1 MCFQFADILKN
12 CTHINRKLKTVN
24 TKHTVMLPIAYYL
37 LKVMI
42 CSGILLGYYW
52 LALRNKIFHHYNRF
66 YLLAVVVLSLAVPVI
81 KISFWEKD
89 MVEKPA
95 VIKVLQAVS
104 DSDLYLDNII
114 VSNTTEHWYTPQ
126 WDAAQWAG
134 AGYSVVS
141 LIMLLLLF
149 HTLFTIYRLLR
160 KYPKQQIGSI
170 SFVNTEAKSTPFSFF
185 NYIFWNRHIDT
196 ESPTG
201 KQIFQHEVAH
211 IQEKHTHDKI
221 FMNLVLAIFWCNPF
235 FWLIRRE
242 LNMIHEF
249 IADKK
254 AVEDSDTA
262 AFAAMIL
269 QATYPQ
275 HRFQLTNNF
284 FYSPIKRR
292 LAMLVKNN
300 TSKVT
305 YFGRLLVL
313 PLAILVFAAFTFKTK
328 KSTGGYGYSGEKITV
343 AIEAGHGGKD
353 HGTKSADGILEKDLV
368 LAIAKKIKELNGN
381 ESIDIVLV
389 REDDRYMDPA
399 QKAAFAKE
407 KGADILIS
415 LHTDGTALP
424 DQKTGMQVLV
434 ARDQFENAAAS
445 KQLAAALIET
455 FGNNYML
462 PVAPQPKQRT
472 GGIWILQ
479 ANNIPSVLIEAGVIT
494 NRADA
499 DYVKSNAAQETI
511 ARNILRAIENYASA
525 NFTSGKPT
533 GALAYPFSE
542 NGIAQLF
549 DTTRKPKK
557 QYIKTSINNNTC
569 LISADTVIF
578 ENSLKREI
586 ESAAKMEKLVIVNGK
601 EFDCRPYTNLRI
613 VAKMVKGYGQN
624 NKEAISK
631 YGSKANN
638 GVLEFYDAVVEEPV
652 GVSNIQ
658 LAEVAEK
665 YDEKAL
671 VVIDGKETGNNGYG
685 LTKVD
690 EKAIDHI
697 YVLKDKQAIEKYGVK
712 GANGVIEIY
721 TKKEQGL
728 PDNVLYV
735 VDNLVRDKS
744 YLDNITPEQISSINV
759 VKDESA
765 VKKYGE
771 KAKNGVLEVT
781 TKKQTDPLKEVVV
794 TGYPTTRVREY
805 NTINDD
811 APAAIAL
818 DKMNVLYIGVDNP
831 ITAAAPGVAPEDLVL
846 TVTEGNASIT
856 GKNGKYNIRVTSPG
870 QVTIGV
876 MKSGSSKII
885 SQSSFRV
892 RRIPDPANGE
902 APAEY
907 DIKIDKLPSQQQ
919 WQKAAGKE
927 YPDTIELRKDN
938 RIFTKVETEA
948 SFAGGNEAWR
958 KYLLNNLDPSIPT
971 KEGWKTGNYTVL
983 MQFVVRTDGTVTDI
997 VATTHAGTKTAQH
1010 CIELIKKAGRWK
1022 PAIQNGHAVNSYR
1035 KQPLTFSLN

>member
-1 MCFQFADILKN
+1 
-12 CTHINRKLKTVN
+12 
-24 TKHTVMLPIAYYL
+24 MLPVAYYL
-37 LKVMI
+37 LKVII
-42 CSGILLGYYW
+42 CSAILLGYYW

-66 YLLAVVVLSLAVPVI
+66 YLLAAVVLSLALPVI
-81 KISFWEKD
+81 KIDFWEKTAAGQ
-89 MVEKPA
+89 PA
-95 VIKVLQAVS
+95 VIKVLQVVS
-104 DSDLYLDNII
+104 DGDVYLDNII
-114 VSNTTEHWYTPQ
+114 VSNATQHWYTLQ
-126 WDAAQWAG
+126 WDAAQWAA
-134 AGYSVVS
+134 AGYS
-141 LIMLLLLF
+141 LITVLMLLALF
-149 HTLFTIYRLLR
+149 HSLFIIYRLL
-160 KYPKQQIGSI
+160 KQYPQQKIGTI
-170 SFVNTEAKSTPFSFF
+170 SFVNTEARSTPFSFL
-185 NYIFWNRHIDT
+185 NYIFWNRNIDA

-201 KQIFQHEVAH
+201 KQIFKHEVAH
-211 IQEKHTHDKI
+211 IQEKHTHDKL
-221 FMNLVLAIFWCNPF
+221 FMNLVLAVFWCNPF

-300 TSKVT
+300 NSKVT
-305 YFGRLLVL
+305 YFGRILVL

-328 KSTGGYGYSGEKITV
+328 KSTGGYGYTGEKITV
-343 AIEAGHGGKD
+343 VIDAGHGGKD
-353 HGTKSADGILEKDLV
+353 PGTKSADGILEKDLV
-368 LAIAKKIKELNGN
+368 LAIAKKIKELNN
-381 ESIDIVLV
+381 NASIEIILARNGDY
-389 REDDRYMDPA
+389 YMDPA
-399 QKAAFAKE
+399 QKAAFAKT
-407 KGADILIS
+407 KGADLLIS

-424 DQKTGMQVLV
+424 DQKTGMEVLV
-434 ARDQFENAAAS
+434 ARDQFEAAATS
-445 KQLAAALIET
+445 KLFAAALIES
-455 FGNNYML
+455 FSNNYAL
-462 PVAPQPKQRT
+462 PVAPQPKQRA

-499 DYVKSNAAQETI
+499 DYMKSNAAQETI
-511 ARNILRAIENYASA
+511 AKNILTAIEKFANTNLLQGKTAAAPAYPLTESGITHPFDTSRNI
-525 NFTSGKPT
+525 
-533 GALAYPFSE
+533 
-542 NGIAQLF
+542 
-549 DTTRKPKK
+549 KK
-557 QYIKTSINNNTC
+557 QNIKTSINNNTC
-569 LISADTVIF
+569 LISADTIIF
-578 ENSLKREI
+578 ESSLKREI

-601 EFDCRPYTNLRI
+601 EFDCKPHTNLRI
-613 VAKMVKGYGQN
+613 VAKMVRGYGQN

-652 GVSNIQ
+652 TVSGIR

-671 VVIDGKETGNNGYG
+671 VVIDGKEAGNRGYE

-690 EKAIDHI
+690 EKNIDHI
-697 YVLKDKQAIEKYGVK
+697 YVLKDKQAIEKYGAK

-721 TKKEQGL
+721 TKNEKGL

-735 VDNLVRDKS
+735 VDNVVRDKS

-805 NTINDD
+805 NTINDE

-818 DKMNVLYIGVDNP
+818 DKMNVLYTGVDNP

-846 TVTEGNASIT
+846 TVTDGNASIT
-856 GKNGKYNIRVTSPG
+856 GKNGKYNIRVTTPG

-876 MKSGSSKII
+876 MKKGSSKII

-892 RRIPDPANGE
+892 KRLPDPSNGE
-902 APAEY
+902 LPAEY
-907 DIKIDKLPSQQQ
+907 DIKIDKLPRERQ
-919 WQKAAGKE
+919 WQEASGKR
-927 YPDTIELRKDN
+927 YPDTLAWFDN
-938 RIFTKVETEA
+938 NKIFTKVETEA
-948 SFAGGNEAWR
+948 SFTGGNDAWR
-958 KYLLNNLDPSIPT
+958 KYLLSNLDPSIPA
-971 KEGWKTGNYTVL
+971 KEGWKPGNYTVM
-983 MQFVVRTDGTVTDI
+983 MQFVVRADGAVTNI
-997 VATTHAGTKTAQH
+997 VATTYAGSKTAQH
-1010 CIELIKKAGRWK
+1010 CIDLIKKTGRWK

-1035 KQPLTFSLN
+1035 KQPITFSVN